1 MKFIFFM
8 LFLICVIIIIFGSWI
23 YYINWRSSIIENIKH
38 KVFYKRIKIKNRVIP
53 NKVIKENLLY
63 LKKELD
69 YRGIKRNKNKFKID
83 ESLKRR
89 VKYSD
94 FRQKEM
100 EELLGVILK
109 YMNLKNDL
117 KLNIYYCSS
126 KKRIPF
132 AGLYD
137 EIKKEISLYII
148 LRDDTFE
155 SVLSTLIHECTHH
168 YLISKGI
175 KKVNRNENEILT
187 DLCMV
192 YLGLG
197 KESYAGYKL
206 RNKMLYIDEYY
217 KYQDARK
224 VGYINPGDIKYAMKV
239 NRFL

>member
-1 MKFIFFM
+1 MKLIFFI

-23 YYINWRSSIIENIKH
+23 YDINLRSSIIENLKH

-53 NKVIKENLLY
+53 NKVIKENLIY

-69 YRGIKRNKNKFKID
+69 SRGIKRNKNKFKID

-197 KESYAGYKL
+197 KEAYSGYKL

-224 VGYINPGDIKYAMKV
+224 VGYINPGDIKYAMKIF
-239 NRFL
+239 NFI

>member
-1 MKFIFFM
+1 MKLIFFI

-23 YYINWRSSIIENIKH
+23 YDINLRSSIIENLKH

-53 NKVIKENLLY
+53 NKEIKENLLY

-69 YRGIKRNKNKFKID
+69 SRGIKRNKNKFKID

-197 KESYAGYKL
+197 KEAYLGYKL
-206 RNKMLYIDEYY
+206 RNKILYIDENY